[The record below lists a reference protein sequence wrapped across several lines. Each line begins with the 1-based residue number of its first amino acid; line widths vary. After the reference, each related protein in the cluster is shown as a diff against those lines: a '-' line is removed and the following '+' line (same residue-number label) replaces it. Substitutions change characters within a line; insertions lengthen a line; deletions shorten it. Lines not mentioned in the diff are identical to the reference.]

1 MWLPVWKRTKPF
13 VKRIGVISVIS
24 GYISSINVNPNGG
37 VPKFPVESTR
47 LLFGGVEG
55 DRQNDL
61 KYHGGP
67 ERAVCIYSLELIDAL
82 INEGHTINEGAVGE
96 NLTIS
101 GIDWSMLNS
110 GSILSIGESMIEI
123 TSPATP
129 CKTISHVFSD
139 SFFSRISEKK
149 FPGWSRWYARVKIE
163 GIVSKGDSVKLI
175 DGED

>member
-1 MWLPVWKRTKPF
+1 MKH
-13 VKRIGVISVIS
+13 IGVISVIS
-24 GYISSINVNPNGG
+24 GFISSINVNPNGG

-47 LLFGGVEG
+47 LLFEGVEG

-82 INEGHTINEGAVGE
+82 INEGHPINEGAVGE

-110 GSILSIGESMIEI
+110 GSIVSIGESVIKI
-123 TSPATP
+123 TSPAPP
-129 CKTISHVFSD
+129 CKTIAHVFSD
-139 SFFSRISEKK
+139 SSFSRISEKK

-163 GIVSKGDSVKLI
+163 GIVSKGDSVQLI